1 MYAIIIRTCGNSSK
15 TTLHNLGKLQGK
27 IDGISYSHTFILFFS
42 DSTEHYGKDIV
53 LVTAATRPEG
63 INKSQLKKTTL
74 KKCRLYKVQVKIG
87 RELMSVFSR
96 QLSPIQAQHAFEAL
110 DLSLSQKMFSIF
122 RRNFGNYSK
131 TQARQTT
138 TLQRNIFEIHNHI
151 NSLRCF
157 QTLQKTMGKIT
168 ILRTLPD
175 ALKV

>member
-74 KKCRLYKVQVKIG
+74 KKSCLYKVQVKIG
-87 RELMSVFSR
+87 RELMSVFST
-96 QLSPIQAQHAFEAL
+96 FTGDVE
-110 DLSLSQKMFSIF
+110 
-122 RRNFGNYSK
+122 
-131 TQARQTT
+131 TT
-138 TLQRNIFEIHNHI
+138 FT
-151 NSLRCF
+151 NSGTAC
-157 QTLQKTMGKIT
+157 I
-168 ILRTLPD
+168 
-175 ALKV
+175 